1 MEFIQTSK
9 PTLNAFIEHFNLT
22 YRTEI
27 LDFYLFR
34 MLNDVREITE
44 TWLLE
49 YKLNTRMNH

>member
-27 LDFYLFR
+27 LDFYLFI